1 MTQSAISKQIADI
14 EAALGEPVVRR
25 QGNGLVLTPIGQVLA
40 QRANSVLHQ
49 LERAR
54 DEVVAM
60 RGGFGGRVAV
70 GSVSTVNSTL
80 VPQAILAMKQQ
91 TPNVVVVVEENTADR
106 LLNRLLNRDLDLA
119 IVRMWHPIA
128 HEELGQQLLGSE
140 GLVVVVGRDHPLA
153 DFTTL
158 DWDDTMRFPWVVP
171 RSGST
176 AGGALEAMLAAQGLR
191 IPVGQ
196 VESISLAL
204 IASLL
209 STGQFI
215 GLLPGKLALA
225 WETER
230 RISVLPLQTKD
241 LLSARSVCS
250 GAAPTTT
257 PHARFCG
264 IAWLRPATTIYL
276 MNKYALGSC
285 LPDFTSATQPLQR
298 MSALGRRPALAS
310 PRRFLNLS
318 CGHACM
324 RPYVAPFRDQSVTSA
339 RHLSLLPLSTPPL
352 TPMDSKEMTMH
363 ATRMEMRLL
372 RLHRTEGPMWLVP
385 ILPSKGR

>member
-1 MTQSAISKQIADI
+1 MPPRQRLQFRIYSRPSWRENDRDLTENDSMPTERDPIDRFFQSTLRLNHLRTLAMLFSLGQVRKVAEAFHVTQSAISKQIADI
-14 EAALGEPVVRR
+14 EGALGEQVVRR
-25 QGNGLVLTPIGQVLA
+25 QGNGLVITPIGQVLA
-40 QRANSVLHQ
+40 QRAKLVLHQ

-91 TPNVVVVVEENTADR
+91 APNVVVVVEEDTADR
-106 LLNRLLNRDLDLA
+106 LLNRLLNRDLDIA

-158 DWDDTMRFPWVVP
+158 DWDETMRFPWVVP

-215 GLLPGKLALA
+215 GLLPRKLALA
-225 WETER
+225 WEMER
-230 RISVLPLQTKD
+230 RVSVLPLETKD
-241 LLSARSVCS
+241 LLSEVRVFWRDADDN
-250 GAAPTTT
+250 T
-257 PHARFCG
+257 
-264 IAWLRPATTIYL
+264 
-276 MNKYALGSC
+276 
-285 LPDFTSATQPLQR
+285 
-298 MSALGRRPALAS
+298 
-310 PRRFLNLS
+310 
-318 CGHACM
+318 AC
-324 RPYVAPFRDQSVTSA
+324 A
-339 RHLSLLPLSTPPL
+339 
-352 TPMDSKEMTMH
+352 
-363 ATRMEMRLL
+363 LL
-372 RLHRTEGPMWLVP
+372 RDCLVKASQYD
-385 ILPSKGR
+385 LPHE